1 MITDLWTLRYGD
13 SYIAFTL
20 QFIDEDF
27 IIVFIIVMHHMTID
41 CQPFS
46 GKYNAAAIHKKLE
59 NVLFEY
65 V

>member
-1 MITDLWTLRYGD
+1 MAIHT
-13 SYIAFTL
+13 YIAFTL

-59 NVLFEY
+59 NVLFE
-65 V
+65 